1 VSNQLQRILVA
12 VVAIP
17 LGLLAVWAGGLVLVG
32 LVALVAVLGT
42 RELFTLAE
50 KTGVRPL
57 TAIGLIT
64 AAVAPLLTWI
74 WGAPV
79 DAQLGPVGSF
89 LAGVL
94 APLWLWSPW
103 PLSGVLLVLVVL
115 IGVLVRRAPDQHPL
129 GAAATTLLGIVYTG
143 LLPCAILLIRFDAG
157 PDFSWAAAWLVF
169 FPLVVTWI
177 CDSFAMWAGK
187 AWGTTKLWPSVSPGK
202 TQVGAVAGVV
212 GGTLAAMAF
221 VPLALGPVDRQFP
234 VVQAAIMG
242 VVISVI
248 AQLGDLV
255 ESLFKREAGVKD
267 SSGLIPGHGGVLDRF
282 DSLYFVLPV
291 TLIMYRMFGVL

>member
-1 VSNQLQRILVA
+1 LSNQLQRILVA
-12 VVAIP
+12 AIAIP
-17 LGLLAVWAGGLVLVG
+17 IGLAAVWAGGLVLV
-32 LVALVAVLGT
+32 ALVVLIAVLGT
-42 RELFTLAE
+42 RELFQLAE
-50 KTGVRPL
+50 PTGVRPL
-57 TAIGLIT
+57 TTIGLIT
-64 AAVAPLLTWI
+64 AGVAPLLTWI

-89 LAGVL
+89 LAGAL

-103 PLSGVLLVLVVL
+103 PLSGVLLVIVVL
-115 IGVLVRRAPDQHPL
+115 VGVLARRTPDQHPL
-129 GAAATTLLGIVYTG
+129 SVAGITLLGIVYTG
-143 LLPCAILLIRFDAG
+143 LLPCSILLLRFDAG
-157 PDFSWAAAWLVF
+157 PDFSWSAAWLVF

-187 AWGTTKLWPSVSPGK
+187 AWGTAKLWPSVSPGK
-202 TQVGAVAGVV
+202 TQVGAVAGVI
-212 GGTLAAMAF
+212 GGVVAAVLF
-221 VPLALGPVDRQFP
+221 VPLALGPVDRRFP
-234 VVQAAIMG
+234 LVQAAVMG
-242 VVISVI
+242 LVISVI

-291 TLIMYRMFGVL
+291 TLIMYRAFGIL